1 VVILKIVSLVPQ
13 YRLGVWHHQSPASLG
28 LIWSRDRT
36 PAARSVLS
44 RRRGIMPGMVIAAT
58 CLVLVLAAAY
68 WHDRRNRDRA
78 GATHDMEQA
87 ARMARGETDR
97 NLGRHVSPP
106 AGPPPP
112 GPSL

>member
-1 VVILKIVSLVPQ
+1 
-13 YRLGVWHHQSPASLG
+13 
-28 LIWSRDRT
+28 
-36 PAARSVLS
+36 
-44 RRRGIMPGMVIAAT
+44 MPGMVIAAT